1 MLSAKTG
8 KVVSAEVQFDM
19 QTKLN
24 LITEHTI
31 KDKDFKFTS
40 LAHLLN
46 EISLKECF
54 HMLKKNKAPGQDK
67 VTYEEYGMYLV
78 TNIQKLVKR
87 MKAGKYYPQPVRR
100 VYIPKGEGKKRPLGI
115 PALEDK
121 IVQMGITRILN
132 SIFEPNFLDCS
143 YGFRTGKK
151 LSSSIK
157 TVRQQHN
164 DQTGK
169 LPDRCRHTQLLR

>member
-1 MLSAKTG
+1 MLSTKTG
-8 KVVSAEVQFDM
+8 EMVSTEVQFDM

-31 KDKDFKFTS
+31 KDKGFKFTS

-67 VTYEEYGMYLV
+67 VTYEEYEDYLV

-87 MKAGKYYPQPVRR
+87 MKKANIIRNRQEGSTYPKEKVRKDLWEYR
-100 VYIPKGEGKKRPLGI
+100 R
-115 PALEDK
+115 
-121 IVQMGITRILN
+121 
-132 SIFEPNFLDCS
+132 
-143 YGFRTGKK
+143 
-151 LSSSIK
+151 
-157 TVRQQHN
+157 
-164 DQTGK
+164 
-169 LPDRCRHTQLLR
+169 